1 MDKLKVRNKFKPKDN
16 YDVNRERV
24 KREMYKG
31 KRGEREKMISIAKK
45 NQIEAQ
51 RKLLQTEVE
60 LPSQI
65 TTNFISMEGLEL
77 KKENDQTSE
86 MVLNTE
92 MNVLDLNKLINL
104 QLKTENEPQIYQFFI
119 NDIQI
124 KGTLKETLQKIKD
137 FSSETVYQIVYCPE
151 SLFKVK
157 PLTRG
162 GSVLEGHSESMLL
175 FYSYSLIVLFYS
187 LYILAYPIFLVN
199 RSGSVP
205 DVLDSLHLQG

>member
-104 QLKTENEPQIYQFFI
+104 QLKTENEQ
-119 NDIQI
+119 
-124 KGTLKETLQKIKD
+124 
-137 FSSETVYQIVYCPE
+137 
-151 SLFKVK
+151 
-157 PLTRG
+157 
-162 GSVLEGHSESMLL
+162 
-175 FYSYSLIVLFYS
+175 
-187 LYILAYPIFLVN
+187 
-199 RSGSVP
+199 
-205 DVLDSLHLQG
+205 